1 MMDSLRLM
9 AGIGSRGGAETR
21 RWGDVGG
28 SSGKTALSLG
38 VFLQRAKLGLGVPRG
53 GGWSDDLMSMCKGER
68 PVDCEG

>member
-28 SSGKTALSLG
+28 SSGKAALSLG

-53 GGWSDDLMSMCKGER
+53 GAGLMI
-68 PVDCEG
+68 